1 MKILIHRG
9 VYVPPPP
16 DYYGLELTIRGKRI
30 KLTPKQEEMA
40 IAWAK
45 KQGTVYVEDPVF
57 VSNFMKDFSKELGIE
72 PPLKEEEV
80 DFGPAIEIVQAE
92 KERKER
98 MTKEEKK
105 ILREERKQKRE
116 ALKTKYGYA
125 IYGEVDDE
133 IFINLEHILLV
144 LLDLDN
150 NSKDE
155 TDEETDDE
163 FREIISDIVVEIV
176 SEYIAHPRIPEFADD
191 EMLDVNKLEGFD
203 IFDPE
208 VMEIA
213 NYVVEPS
220 SIFMGRG
227 EHPLRGSWKE
237 GAQEE
242 DIILNLCD
250 EAPLP
255 GFGWKEVHWEP
266 DTLYVAKWTD
276 KLTGKVKYV
285 WLADTSPLKQ
295 EREKKKFESA
305 MRLRTEIERVR
316 KYIDEAMTSEDP
328 KIRQIA
334 TACYIIDKLSMRV
347 GDEKDPDEADTVG
360 ATTLRP
366 EHIKIHDDGTVEFK
380 FLGKDSVLWHKKV
393 KFPPKVLKNLREL
406 IANAEAPKTRKKGHP
421 TLDNPQIFP
430 DVTSRHVNEF
440 LQKAM
445 PGLTAKVF
453 RTFNATVAVEKYLE
467 NVKISPEDPD
477 FIKKQQAQL
486 ANLEAARICNH
497 FKQAPK
503 NWEKRIER
511 HKERV
516 KKAKERI
523 AKAKMKVEERKMQ
536 LERLKN
542 TLNDLQS
549 QLKELKSSLKTYK
562 EQKDEKKVKSYTKK
576 IERMNKRIETA
587 KKRIQKKKE
596 QIERAKERVKKAELA
611 LKKIQ
616 VQFEMSKKTR
626 TWNLGTSLKSYI
638 DPRVFYNWFQ
648 QVDYDWKRYY
658 PKTLVRKFA
667 WVENEERAEVSEVS
681 ISEDIENEE
690 SEA

>member
-16 DYYGLELTIRGKRI
+16 EYFGLELVVRGKTI

-45 KQGTVYVEDPVF
+45 KQGTAYVEDEVF
-57 VSNFMKDFSKELGIE
+57 VANFMKDFSKELGIE
-72 PPLKEEEV
+72 PPLTVDEV
-80 DFGPAIEIVQAE
+80 DFTPAIRIVEEE
-92 KERKER
+92 KARKEN
-98 MTKEEKK
+98 MSKEEKK
-105 ILREERKQKRE
+105 ILREERKKKRE
-116 ALKTKYGYA
+116 ALKAKYGYA
-125 IYGEVDDE
+125 IYGEVDDDLFANIE
-133 IFINLEHILLV
+133 SRILELITSENDNQVEDEFSVFIN
-144 LLDLDN
+144 
-150 NSKDE
+150 
-155 TDEETDDE
+155 
-163 FREIISDIVVEIV
+163 EIV
-176 SEYIAHPRIPEFADD
+176 AELVAELIAHPRIPEFD
-191 EMLDVNKLEGFD
+191 ENEPLSVKRLIGFD
-203 IFDPE
+203 IFEPE
-208 VMEIA
+208 VMEIS

-227 EHPLRGSWKE
+227 EHPLRGCWKE
-237 GAQEE
+237 GAQES

-250 EAPLP
+250 EAPMP
-255 GFGWKEVHWEP
+255 GWGWKEVHWEP

-295 EREKKKFESA
+295 AREKMKFESA

-316 KYIDEAMTSEDP
+316 KYIEDALSSEDP

-366 EHIKIHDDGTVEFK
+366 EHIKIHKDGTVEFK

-393 KFPPKVLKNLREL
+393 KFPPIVLKNLEEL
-406 IANAEAPKTRKKGHP
+406 IANAEAPKTRKTGHP

-453 RTFNATVAVEKYLE
+453 RTFNATIAVEKYLE
-467 NVKISPEDPD
+467 NVKIDPD
-477 FIKKQQAQL
+477 APDFEKKKQAQL
-486 ANLEAARICNH
+486 ANLEAAKICNH
-497 FKQAPK
+497 FKQGPK
-503 NWEKRIER
+503 NWDKRVERYKERLKKADERIEKAEAKLDERKEQLAELNDKLKSLREELKAEEKEKKRSRIKKRIETTKR
-511 HKERV
+511 RIEKKKKQIETAKLRV
-516 KKAKERI
+516 KKAKL
-523 AKAKMKVEERKMQ
+523 AKKK
-536 LERLKN
+536 
-542 TLNDLQS
+542 
-549 QLKELKSSLKTYK
+549 LKT
-562 EQKDEKKVKSYTKK
+562 
-576 IERMNKRIETA
+576 
-587 KKRIQKKKE
+587 
-596 QIERAKERVKKAELA
+596 
-611 LKKIQ
+611 
-616 VQFEMSKKTR
+616 QFEMSNKTR

-638 DPRVFYNWFQ
+638 DPRVFYKWFQ
-648 QVDYDWKRYY
+648 QVGYDWKKYY

-667 WVENEERAEVSEVS
+667 WVENEKTAEVSDID
-681 ISEDIENEE
+681 ISVEEENEE
-690 SEA
+690 NTA